1 MLDKLNK
8 KALFSDLVK
17 VATFNIVAN
26 FLMYLRFSEPLLDE
40 KFINSLVFIL
50 IGFTTY
56 YILLDYQ
63 VLDWVRRQYKYI
75 KETGVRKT
83 VSNLKE
89 KVTSS
94 INKNLSS

>member
-26 FLMYLRFSEPLLDE
+26 LLMHLRFNEPLLDE
-40 KFINSLVFIL
+40 KFLYSLVFIL

-63 VLDWVRRQYKYI
+63 VLDYVKRQYKYV
-75 KETGVRKT
+75 KETGLKKT
-83 VSNLKE
+83 VSDLKE

-94 INKNLSS
+94 INKKLSS